1 MRGMSADVP
10 RYPVSVK
17 ALLYH
22 NGKFLFL
29 LKKRKELPEIY
40 YGLPGGLKE
49 PGESL
54 EEALKRE
61 VKEEVGVDI
70 EILDILAAYTYVHP
84 LGNEAISML
93 YLARPL
99 SLNFKLS
106 GEPDEEFIGVKWLS
120 PDELDVLWPEDY
132 KKVIEGAVRKALSLV
147 VEGPR

>member
-1 MRGMSADVP
+1 MVA

-22 NGKFLFL
+22 NGRFLFL
-29 LKKRKELPEIY
+29 LKKRKGESRVF

-61 VKEEVGVDI
+61 VREEIGVDI

-84 LGNEAISML
+84 KGDEVVSLL

-106 GEPDEEFIGVKWLS
+106 GESDEEFIGMKWLF
-120 PDELDVLWPEDY
+120 PDELDVLWPEEY
-132 KKVIEGAVRKALSLV
+132 RKVIMYVVKKVSKLF
-147 VEGPR
+147 